1 MVCKCR
7 DGTYG
12 PECCSRGRGGA
23 PKSSATRPQPMY
35 YGTTPGKVLTKGG
48 DVIQNLGTVKQV
60 AALTASHPIE
70 GKIWTQYSRKELVA
84 QKRKT
89 GNTQISEPVKKYDAR
104 PERWTGAQ
112 KRHWERRPMTGK
124 YSKAKSGNTALY
136 RAKKYATAS
145 GIKYSGTAIKGLG
158 YMYYGYVAY
167 HAYKDPKQIPK
178 LLLAGIPQISTMGM
192 EGVTY
197 DPKTQSFG
205 DIKSQHPPNPFQL
218 IFD

>member
-1 MVCKCR
+1 MVCRCR

-12 PECCSRGRGGA
+12 SHCCSRGRGGA

-89 GNTQISEPVKKYDAR
+89 GNTQITDRVKNYDAR

-112 KRHWERRPMTGK
+112 KRHWERRPMTGQN
-124 YSKAKSGNTALY
+124 SRAKKGNVALY
-136 RAKKYATAS
+136 RAKKYATAT
-145 GIKYSGTAIKGLG
+145 GIKHTGTAMKGLG
-158 YMYYGYVAY
+158 YMYYGYVTY
-167 HAYKDPKQIPK
+167 HAMQNPREAPK
-178 LLLAGIPQISTMGM
+178 LLLSLAP
-192 EGVTY
+192 TY
-197 DPKTQSFG
+197 
-205 DIKSQHPPNPFQL
+205 IMLNPTGQTVVDHTVDKATDSYLAKFATTSSSS
-218 IFD
+218 